1 MSLSTNTTYKVF
13 LEKLGGSNPDV
24 FVGDE
29 GELFYNPSSTTLKI
43 SDGSTPGGVAVAG
56 GGGGSQT
63 LNTTLGLGNTSSRGM
78 SVGVSTFNTVT
89 VGGATTALVVIG
101 DARITGILTIG
112 TASLT
117 LDGTNNTIKF
127 GSGTTI
133 SESGGATYAGII
145 TATAFIGGG
154 SDLRNLSGTH
164 LVSYASAS
172 DISNSALS
180 IAGISTYS
188 QVGILTG
195 SLAVNSG
202 DQFAASVAT
211 SADGK
216 TIIVGA
222 QRDEI
227 GANDASGVVYVYDR
241 VGNSFNQVGILTGS
255 LAGANDKFGY
265 SVATS
270 ADGKTIVVGAFSDE
284 IGENTS
290 TGVVY
295 VYDRVGSS
303 FNQVGILTGSL
314 AVDASDQFG
323 NSVATSADGKTIIV
337 GAYFD
342 EIGDTT
348 NTGVVYVFDRVGNSF
363 NQVGIVTGSLATNAS
378 DSFGQSVAT
387 SADGKTIVGGASND
401 EIGAA
406 TETGIVYVFDRVGNS
421 FNQVGI
427 LTGSL
432 ATNASDNFGYGVAA
446 SSDGKTIIVSAYLD
460 ETGATTSTGVVYVF
474 DRVGSSFNQ
483 VGILTGS
490 LATNSGDIFGDSI
503 ATSADGKTIIVGA
516 AQDEIGATSDTGV
529 VYVFDRVGNS
539 FNQVGILTG
548 SLAVDSSDQFG
559 KAVATS
565 ADGKTI
571 IVSAGGHEIG
581 ATNLTGVVY
590 VYDRVGSSFNQV
602 GILTGSLAVDFRDNF
617 GNAVATSADGKTI
630 IVGAAGDEIGGTT
643 STGIVYVFDR
653 VGSSFNQVGIL
664 TGSLATNSGDIFGD
678 SIATSADGKTIIV
691 GAAQDEI
698 GATSDTGVVY
708 VFDRVGNSFN
718 QVGILT
724 GSLATNS
731 SDIFGNSVAT
741 SADGKTI
748 IVGAAADEIGATTST
763 GVVYVF
769 NRQGNSFNQVGI
781 LTGSLAVDASDGFGG
796 AVATS
801 ADGKTIVV
809 GALQD
814 EIGATTST
822 GVVYVFD
829 ETRETY
835 VHSGP
840 TGNIGIGTT
849 NPLAKLEVQSGDIR
863 VGVNTSRG
871 LILTAPNGTKYR
883 LIVDNSGAPS
893 TVLVP

>member
-255 LAGANDKFGY
+255 LAVNADDYFG
-265 SVATS
+265 S
-270 ADGKTIVVGAFSDE
+270 
-284 IGENTS
+284 
-290 TGVVY
+290 
-295 VYDRVGSS
+295 
-303 FNQVGILTGSL
+303 
-314 AVDASDQFG
+314 
-323 NSVATSADGKTIIV
+323 SVATSADGKTIIV
-337 GAYFD
+337 GAY
-342 EIGDTT
+342 T
-348 NTGVVYVFDRVGNSF
+348 
-363 NQVGIVTGSLATNAS
+363 
-378 DSFGQSVAT
+378 
-387 SADGKTIVGGASND
+387 
-401 EIGAA
+401 
-406 TETGIVYVFDRVGNS
+406 
-421 FNQVGI
+421 
-427 LTGSL
+427 
-432 ATNASDNFGYGVAA
+432 
-446 SSDGKTIIVSAYLD
+446 
-460 ETGATTSTGVVYVF
+460 
-474 DRVGSSFNQ
+474 
-483 VGILTGS
+483 
-490 LATNSGDIFGDSI
+490 
-503 ATSADGKTIIVGA
+503 
-516 AQDEIGATSDTGV
+516 DEIGATSDTGV